1 MEGTYVRDC
10 RGYKGCMLIESV
22 GGECVGGRGNVV
34 IGWGMIGGEGKYSE
48 KSG

>member
-1 MEGTYVRDC
+1 
-10 RGYKGCMLIESV
+10 MLIESV
-22 GGECVGGRGNVV
+22 GGECVGGRGKVV